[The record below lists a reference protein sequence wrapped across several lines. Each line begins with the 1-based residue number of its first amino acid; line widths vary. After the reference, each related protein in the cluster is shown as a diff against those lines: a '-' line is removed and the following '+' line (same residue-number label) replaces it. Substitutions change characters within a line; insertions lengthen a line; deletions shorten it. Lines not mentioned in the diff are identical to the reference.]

1 MTKST
6 KIVGLKD
13 MHPMQVDALLELV
26 NISMNLATMSED
38 IEIINDVEAYCDELI
53 KLFGGN
59 GVKLT
64 VEVDLN
70 HDGSQSVH

>member
-1 MTKST
+1 MTKPT

-13 MHPMQVDALLELV
+13 MHPMQVDALIELV

-38 IEIINDVEAYCDELI
+38 MEIIDDVEAYCDELI

-64 VEVDLN
+64 VDVDLN